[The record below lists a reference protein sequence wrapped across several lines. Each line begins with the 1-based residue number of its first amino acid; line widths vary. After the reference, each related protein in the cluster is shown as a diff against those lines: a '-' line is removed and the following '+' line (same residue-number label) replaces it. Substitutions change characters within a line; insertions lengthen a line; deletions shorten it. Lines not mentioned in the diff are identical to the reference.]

1 MRPCAGERGLAKH
14 DLEIRSRDISDTIG
28 GVFKEGG
35 GVGSGHLASIPVGC
49 ADERPH
55 GTVDID
61 TLHVAQPP
69 YILHG
74 NFTERRGWLQ
84 PSSPHAG
91 VAPAVSGRPVR
102 FVRAV
107 VSVTAGRIMAQIIDA
122 VRMGAF

>member
-1 MRPCAGERGLAKH
+1 MATLAE
-14 DLEIRSRDISDTIG
+14 LR
-28 GVFKEGG
+28 
-35 GVGSGHLASIPVGC
+35 LA
-49 ADERPH
+49 AT
-55 GTVDID
+55 TVDRYLTNLLTTETFV

-74 NFTERRGWLQ
+74 SFTERRGWLQ

-107 VSVTAGRIMAQIIDA
+107 VSVTAGRTMTQMTDA
-122 VRMGAF
+122 VRTGGV